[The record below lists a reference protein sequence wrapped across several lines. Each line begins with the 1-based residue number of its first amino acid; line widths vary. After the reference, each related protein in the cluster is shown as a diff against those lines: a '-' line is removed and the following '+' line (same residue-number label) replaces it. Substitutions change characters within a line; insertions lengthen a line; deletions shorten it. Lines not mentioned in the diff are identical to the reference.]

1 MNPPR
6 PVMIWSWPAALGAL
20 LFTGLFLG
28 AFIVATAPVAAILVA
43 EPVKKAQPVPISV
56 VLPKP
61 KIAPVASREPPL
73 VSASAEATAALPGT
87 PSSVSTS
94 PSPAR
99 PQRRTGKTVRTEVPA
114 SFSGVVL
121 PASGPV
127 TSWSQRVGSEISAA
141 AASGQGG
148 GGGGTRELPSD
159 GSLEELDAP
168 LHWLRQP
175 PPVYPRGLGHQPRIS
190 VAAEY
195 TLEPDGSISQVRFL
209 EPRAPAL
216 FEEAVRNAVLQ
227 WRSEPPLIRGKA
239 TRIRLHQRLDFEAR

>member
-6 PVMIWSWPAALGAL
+6 PVMIWSWPAAFGAL
-20 LFTGLFLG
+20 LFTGLLLG

-43 EPVKKAQPVPISV
+43 EPVKKTPPVPVSV

-73 VSASAEATAALPGT
+73 VSASPVATEAPAGT

-94 PSPAR
+94 PSPTR
-99 PQRRTGKTVRTEVPA
+99 PQRRTIKTVRHEIPA
-114 SFSGVVL
+114 SFPGLVL

-148 GGGGTRELPSD
+148 GSGATDLPSD
-159 GSLEELDAP
+159 GSPEELDAP

-209 EPRAPAL
+209 EPRAPVL

-239 TRIRLHQRLDFEAR
+239 TRIRLRQRLDFEAR